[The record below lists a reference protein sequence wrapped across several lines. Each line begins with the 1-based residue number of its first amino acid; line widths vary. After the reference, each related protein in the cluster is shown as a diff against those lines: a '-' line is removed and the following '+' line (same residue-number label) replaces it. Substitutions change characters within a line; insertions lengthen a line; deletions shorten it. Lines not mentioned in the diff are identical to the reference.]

1 MKRNIIIGLLIAIV
15 LVGGTGIAAA
25 EDKPAQDDGRF
36 RIFSI
41 FGNRYDEYSESGV
54 TDTSS
59 VFNINTFFDVN
70 EYFTIITKSEFHQW
84 WREKVDRSTLPPPL
98 ADSYDENW
106 ESIAYEAFVEGKYE
120 FLGAKL
126 GRFTYKP
133 AYGLVHGDYQQVSGG
148 EISAAYNDMVRVAL
162 AGGQNTHYMGP
173 FGPQDNTD
181 YIGGDIVLSLI
192 PNTNIKA
199 AYMEN
204 DEVNYLEAGFDVKVP
219 FDLGL
224 EAAYIQSDADDDE
237 VGYYAQIKYKNA
249 IPFVPNT
256 YDFYVQYHYLEA
268 NSIMG
273 NDIPLS
279 SDVEGIRLG
288 LHYAPFPGVL
298 LWTFYDFA
306 ESITTGEED
315 NFFRVQLDFFFDMKM

>member
-1 MKRNIIIGLLIAIV
+1 MKKKIIIRLLIWIV

-25 EDKPAQDDGRF
+25 ADKPAQDNGRF

-41 FGNRYDEYSESGV
+41 FGNRYDEHSESGV

-59 VFNINTFFDVN
+59 VFDINTFFDIN
-70 EYFTIITKSEFHQW
+70 AYFTVITRSEFHQW
-84 WREKVDRSTLPPPL
+84 WRDEVDRSALPPAL
-98 ADSYDENW
+98 ADAYDENW
-106 ESIAYEAFVEGKYE
+106 QSIAYQAFAEGRYK

-148 EISAAYNDMVRVAL
+148 EISAGYNDRVKVAL
-162 AGGQNTHYMGP
+162 AGGRNTHYMGP
-173 FGPQDNTD
+173 FGPQDNTE
-181 YIGGDIVLSLI
+181 YIAGDIVLSLI
-192 PNTNIKA
+192 PKTNIKA

-204 DEVNYLEAGFDVKVP
+204 DDVEYLEAGFDIMAP
-219 FDLGL
+219 FDVGL
-224 EAAYIQSDADDDE
+224 EAAYIQSDAADDE
-237 VGYYAQIKYKNA
+237 IGYHAQVKYKNA
-249 IPFVPNT
+249 IPFAPNT
-256 YDFYVQYHYLEA
+256 YDLYIQYHYLEA
-268 NSIMG
+268 DSIMG
-273 NDIPLS
+273 NDIPLE
-279 SDVEGIRLG
+279 SDIEGIRLG
-288 LHYAPFPGVL
+288 LHYAPFAGVL